1 MNSESPSAW
10 RLAPFVAIVLAGFLA
25 IALPLPVLS
34 LRVHDGLGFSLV
46 TAGWVVGLQ
55 SLATILT
62 RQFAGALIDRRGPRH
77 AAKIGLPLAALAGV
91 AYFVSSFIGDRTAS
105 IAVLMLGRLMMGPAE
120 SLFLTS
126 AMSWGIATLGA
137 RRTGLV
143 MTWQGIAMFT
153 ALGLG
158 APAGLFVMGRFG
170 FQGVAVATILLP
182 LLALCVALSQAEAAP
197 AAKGGRASFL
207 GVVGLVWRQGVV
219 LSLATAPQAV
229 LGSFVALYF
238 AGRGWAGAGLT
249 LTGFGMG
256 FILVRMFFS
265 HLPDRLGG
273 RRVAGWSLV
282 VEALGQALLWAAP
295 NAELALLGATLTG
308 AGFSLIFPSMGVDA
322 VRRVP
327 AASRALAIASFS
339 AFLDLAVGLSAPLAG
354 LIVGVGG
361 YPAVFLAGGLGCI
374 AGVLLLIGRDSPPRE
389 G

>member
-1 MNSESPSAW
+1 
-10 RLAPFVAIVLAGFLA
+10 
-25 IALPLPVLS
+25 VLS
-34 LRVHDGLGFSLV
+34 LRVHDELGFSLV

-91 AYFVSSFIGDRTAS
+91 AYLVSSFIGDRTAS

-295 NAELALLGATLTG
+295 NAELALPGATLTG

-354 LIVGVGG
+354 LIVGLGG